1 MGAGHGTAVTLL
13 SDKDDLTEE
22 AWKYYAGGRSA
33 LVVQATSY
41 PTTLNF
47 QMKGP
52 DGNPIT
58 LNSSTIN
65 ADGVTSYDLPAGEYR
80 MELTGGTATDVYA
93 VISRVTY

>member
-13 SDKDDLTEE
+13 SDKDNLTEE
-22 AWKYYAGGRSA
+22 AYKYYEGGRSV

-47 QMKGP
+47 QLKGP

-58 LNSSTIN
+58 LNAETIN
-65 ADGVTSYDLPAGEYR
+65 ADSVTSYDLPAGEYR
-80 MELTGGTATDVYA
+80 MELDGGTATDVYA
-93 VISRVTY
+93 VIARVMY